1 MDNAEVLAAG
11 RRAAMVAPAGCGK
24 TYLIVDAIKRF
35 GGDRELVL
43 THTHAGVDAIRNQ
56 FHRRGVHSARFQ
68 VDTIAGW
75 ALRLATSY
83 PATSGI
89 QVARPERGQWGDIYH
104 ATATLVGTG
113 PISEI
118 IRASY
123 SGVYV
128 DEYQDCT
135 VAQHAV
141 VAALAGLLPC
151 RVLGDPLQG
160 IFDFEP
166 IVSWEDH
173 VGPFFDSIRGEY
185 EPWRWV
191 DSNPELG
198 GWLME
203 ARDHLENGRQ
213 LEINGPVHWVDAS
226 DVGQMQAIHQRVCSA
241 AERDLSGSIIVI
253 RNRPQQLPKLACRLG
268 GRFQCVE
275 TVDCPEL
282 REFARQMDVAE
293 GHERAVAVI
302 DYAKKFATRVG
313 TETRTIYNGL
323 SDGRVPRVRKHKE
336 QLDALL
342 TVADSPQLNMVED
355 CLKSLVGLPGVKIYR
370 RDLYFSAVR
379 AMREVAADQVET
391 MEAAVDLVQDRRR
404 YVGRA
409 MSRAAVGTTLRV
421 KGLEFDHAIV
431 LDADEYS
438 VKNLYVALTRGAQ
451 SLTVVSSKPY
461 LHPEGPK

>member
-11 RRAAMVAPAGCGK
+11 RRIAMVAPAGCGK
-24 TYLIVDAIKRF
+24 TYMIVDAIKRF
-35 GGDRELVL
+35 GSGRELVL

-56 FHRRGVHSARFQ
+56 LHQRGVPSARFQ

-83 PATSGI
+83 PATSGVHI
-89 QVARPERGQWGDIYH
+89 ARPENELWGEIYS
-104 ATATLVGTG
+104 AITALVGLG

-135 VAQHAV
+135 LAQHEL
-141 VAALAGLLPC
+141 VAALAEVLPC

-166 IVSWEDH
+166 IVSWDDH
-173 VGPFFDSIRGEY
+173 VGTFFNPICGEH
-185 EPWRWV
+185 EPWRWA
-191 DSNPELG
+191 DSNPDLG

-203 ARDHLENGRQ
+203 ARDHLEDGRR
-213 LEINGPVHWVDAS
+213 LEINGPVRWVDAS
-226 DVGQMQAIHQRVCSA
+226 DERQRQATYQRVCSA
-241 AERDLSGSIIVI
+241 AERDLPGSIIVI
-253 RNRPQQLPKLACRLG
+253 RNQPNQLPSLARRLG

-275 TVDCPEL
+275 IVDCGEL
-282 REFARQMDVAE
+282 RAFAKMMDVAE

-302 DYAKKFATRVG
+302 DYAKKFATKVG
-313 TETRTIYNGL
+313 TETKSIHTGL
-323 SDGRVPRVRKHKE
+323 SEGRTPKVRKNKD
-336 QLDALL
+336 QLGALL
-342 TVADSPQLNMVED
+342 AVTESPRLDLVED
-355 CLKSLVGLPGVKIYR
+355 ALKSLVGLPGVKIYR

-379 AMREVAADQVET
+379 AIREVVAGEVET
-391 MEAAVDLVQDRRR
+391 MEAAADLVQDRRR

-409 MSRAAVGTTLRV
+409 MARAAIGTTLRV

-438 VKNLYVALTRGAQ
+438 VKNLYVALTRGAR
-451 SLTVVSSKPY
+451 SLTVVSNKPY
-461 LHPEGPK
+461 LQPYGT